1 MSYPR
6 QFIAGLTCAALLF
19 VAAPAVS
26 PAAET
31 LRLDALIARAE
42 AANPGAAAMRA
53 RYEASRERIPRA
65 GALEDPMLMTGFM
78 AVEVDNF
85 AFDRIPMTTKDIGI
99 SQKIPFYG
107 KRGLRE
113 DAARYES
120 EAVEAEYREKLLDVR
135 AEVKKAYFELWYIK
149 KAQETVDKNMALA
162 GSLREVAQTRYSVG
176 KGPFG
181 DVLKAQ
187 LEETGLVDRKLELRK
202 DERTMRAMLGAL
214 TGSDMPS
221 EGEVEDIATAN
232 VEIDKDALVSRAT
245 GNRPAIQAAD
255 ARVRKG
261 GKMVELARKDYYPDF
276 EAAFTYSQTER
287 LADGMYQSDR
297 ISGQLK
303 FNLPVW
309 WSTKLGPG
317 VREAASER
325 AMAESERESGIT
337 EIMYRVDS
345 ILGEVEQAE
354 RTMKLYRDI
363 AVPQATESLD
373 ALLAGYE
380 VGRSDFMALVDARR
394 MLYDYELGYYKAMA
408 GREKSVAELEA
419 VTGGF

>member
-1 MSYPR
+1 MGYPMR
-6 QFIAGLTCAALLF
+6 FIAGPLCATLLL

-26 PAAET
+26 SSADT
-31 LRLDALIARAE
+31 LRLDDLVARAQE
-42 AANPGAAAMRA
+42 ANPGVSAMRA
-53 RYEASRERIPRA
+53 RYEAARERIPQA
-65 GALEDPMLMTGFM
+65 GALDDPMLMTGFM

-149 KAQETVDKNMALA
+149 KAQETVEKNMALA

-187 LEETGLVDRKLELRK
+187 LEETGLVDRKIELKK

-214 TGSDMPS
+214 TGSVVPA
-221 EGEVEDIATAN
+221 EGEVEDIVPAEA
-232 VEIDKDALVSRAT
+232 VLDKDKLIARAT
-245 GNRPAIQAAD
+245 GERPSVQAAD

-261 GKMVELARKDYYPDF
+261 DKMVELARKDYYPDF

-309 WSTKLGPG
+309 WGAKLEPG

-325 AMAESERESGIT
+325 AMAEKERESEIT
-337 EIMYRVDS
+337 EIMYRVDNL
-345 ILGEVEQAE
+345 LGEVEQAE
-354 RTMKLYRDI
+354 RTLRLYRDV
-363 AVPQATESLD
+363 AVPQASESLD

-380 VGRSDFMALVDARR
+380 VGRSDFMALIDARR
-394 MLYDYELGYYKAMA
+394 LLYDYELGYYKAMA